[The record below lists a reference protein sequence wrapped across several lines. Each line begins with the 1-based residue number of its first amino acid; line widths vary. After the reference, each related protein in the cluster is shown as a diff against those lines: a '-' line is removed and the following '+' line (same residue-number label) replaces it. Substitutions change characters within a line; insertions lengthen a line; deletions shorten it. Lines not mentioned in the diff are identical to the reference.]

1 MMIALTFV
9 DRGCHGVGTT
19 DPPAVN
25 LSFLDQNCYLFI
37 QVAPRLS
44 VNEAK
49 FDFFTDDTASW
60 KNYGRSGDL
69 TRDPRIYSEVV
80 VEQKEKVSAHNSAP
94 KASKKNKQEKWGRDS
109 KQRFAHPW
117 LLTSLKGHT
126 GKVLDMDFSSNGK
139 FLATCA
145 EGIGKVEL
153 EEVNPHLRGGRAENH
168 LGKTTPSSPD
178 RDSNL
183 DLPVLSSRAQ
193 HDKRGKTIPD
203 SPKFDFN
210 PDPPPPP
217 PSRPVIGNP
226 IYCESDTLDH
236 AATVADTE
244 ELDPGGRGS
253 GRGSSHSS
261 GSEGNKENSPTA
273 GGAGRGLS
281 RRQKKNRVRRD
292 DGSPVGANRAAKKPR
307 AKTTARR
314 ACDVSGRRHSGN
326 TPVLRQHAK
335 LNLSDSD
342 LSVFLRHYVLSPD
355 QLFELGYPLESSLY
369 PNKALIFKNP
379 TNCGPIPNPC
389 QAAAQQRTYDSSR
402 HYFDVNA
409 REFVPKKTKSPR
421 CYGDKV
427 NIVDPTKMSSMYV
440 TNLGGCLGMDYREI
454 GLEWNVD
461 HGANSAGS
469 NRKAATQF
477 DDSSD
482 NTKSGEESCSNSSS
496 QELFTESDSCDAQSN
511 EIGVEE
517 DSSEGSEEKGKPGK
531 AVSGV
536 KCVLSAKS
544 DEEHWY
550 GSDEKRCVRCGRG
563 FFVTTDGEYLTQEHC
578 LYHWGKLQKNVCP
591 SSGKNSALT
600 TRTEYGCCKGKQS
613 SKGCTTGK
621 LHVWNGVGP
630 GVNGPFDGYVRTR
643 LRRVPPSDGNFGVYA
658 LDCEMCFT
666 TRGLELT
673 KVTVVAADG
682 RLVYDCLVRPE
693 NFIIDYNTRFSG
705 ITARDL
711 SKRATKTLKDVQ
723 NDLMGFINADTIL
736 IGHGLEN
743 DLRALQIIHGTVIDT
758 SVVFPHY
765 WGLPYR
771 RSLKSLVGCLLKRD
785 IQQDSSGH
793 DSFEDARACIELM
806 LWRIRKDFRSVL
818 DDRTHYIM

>member
-1 MMIALTFV
+1 MAVILQNLYASYFKDYFSHRNFFRFVWRARSVESLTDLDVTCEVDSIKETEAVELNTTSALANYATESTSERNTERLPPPLMMIAPTFV

-25 LSFLDQNCYLFI
+25 LSFLDHNCYLFI

-145 EGIGKVEL
+145 E
-153 EEVNPHLRGGRAENH
+153 
-168 LGKTTPSSPD
+168 
-178 RDSNL
+178 
-183 DLPVLSSRAQ
+183 
-193 HDKRGKTIPD
+193 
-203 SPKFDFN
+203 
-210 PDPPPPP
+210 
-217 PSRPVIGNP
+217 
-226 IYCESDTLDH
+226 
-236 AATVADTE
+236 DTE

-307 AKTTARR
+307 AKTTTRR

-379 TNCGPIPNPC
+379 TNCGPVPNPI

-409 REFVPKKTKSPR
+409 REFVPKKTKSSR

-427 NIVDPTKMSSMYV
+427 NIVDPAKMSSMYV
-440 TNLGGCLGMDYREI
+440 TNLDGCPGMDYREI

-461 HGANSAGS
+461 HGANSAGG

>member
-1 MMIALTFV
+1 M
-9 DRGCHGVGTT
+9 
-19 DPPAVN
+19 
-25 LSFLDQNCYLFI
+25 
-37 QVAPRLS
+37 
-44 VNEAK
+44 
-49 FDFFTDDTASW
+49 
-60 KNYGRSGDL
+60 
-69 TRDPRIYSEVV
+69 
-80 VEQKEKVSAHNSAP
+80 
-94 KASKKNKQEKWGRDS
+94 
-109 KQRFAHPW
+109 
-117 LLTSLKGHT
+117 
-126 GKVLDMDFSSNGK
+126 
-139 FLATCA
+139 
-145 EGIGKVEL
+145 
-153 EEVNPHLRGGRAENH
+153 
-168 LGKTTPSSPD
+168 
-178 RDSNL
+178 
-183 DLPVLSSRAQ
+183 SSRE
-193 HDKRGKTIPD
+193 IL
-203 SPKFDFN
+203 FDRKN
-210 PDPPPPP
+210 
-217 PSRPVIGNP
+217 I
-226 IYCESDTLDH
+226 ITELK
-236 AATVADTE
+236 DTE
-244 ELDPGGRGS
+244 ELDPGGGGS
-253 GRGSSHSS
+253 GQGSSHSS

-273 GGAGRGLS
+273 TGAGRGLS

-292 DGSPVGANRAAKKPR
+292 DGSPVGVNHAAKKPR
-307 AKTTARR
+307 AKTTRR

-326 TPVLRQHAK
+326 TPVLRQHTK

-379 TNCGPIPNPC
+379 TNCGLIPNPC

-409 REFVPKKTKSPR
+409 REFVPKKTKLPR

-427 NIVDPTKMSSMYV
+427 NIVDPAKMSSMYV
-440 TNLGGCLGMDYREI
+440 SNLIEDGRPGMDYSEI

-496 QELFTESDSCDAQSN
+496 QELFTESDSCDARSN

-517 DSSEGSEEKGKPGK
+517 DSSEGSEEKGKPRK
-531 AVSGV
+531 AISEVRCVS
-536 KCVLSAKS
+536 STKS

-591 SSGKNSALT
+591 SSEKNSALT
-600 TRTEYGCCKGKQS
+600 TRTEYGCCK
-613 SKGCTTGK
+613 
-621 LHVWNGVGP
+621 
-630 GVNGPFDGYVRTR
+630 
-643 LRRVPPSDGNFGVYA
+643 DGNFGVYA